1 MLLAGYGVWVMKV
14 TIPTIAKSVERE
26 AVPPQRKSCF
36 LQGLILSAEQQLNA
50 VYASR
55 PFGHSTI
62 F

>member
-1 MLLAGYGVWVMKV
+1 MKV

-26 AVPPQRKSCF
+26 AVPPQRKSYF

-50 VYASR
+50 VCASR